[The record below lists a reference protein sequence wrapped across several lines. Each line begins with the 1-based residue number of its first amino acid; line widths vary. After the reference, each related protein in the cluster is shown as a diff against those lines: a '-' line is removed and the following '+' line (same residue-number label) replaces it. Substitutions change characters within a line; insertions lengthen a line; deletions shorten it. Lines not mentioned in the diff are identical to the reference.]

1 MKLFVVGLRR
11 SGTTILY
18 DALREDPDLRCYY
31 EPLREDDETIGG
43 GSGARDVDVFAST
56 REAREQFRA
65 ERYPELHAELFNWGG
80 PRDPGVEL
88 EPGLADHVRDLLA
101 YLLQSA
107 PDVAIKET
115 RLHHKLAAIAELAP
129 DAAVVHMIRDPRAVT
144 ASMLLGRRRRT
155 DIYTDA
161 DTFFTAR
168 TGRRLWSSRQI
179 SERLV
184 AEGEL
189 SDLPAD
195 LPDFLRPLI
204 LWKSAFAATDGDGR
218 RLFGDRYAI
227 VRLEDLR
234 ADPRAQ
240 LTRIYALAGRPV
252 PDWGREVD
260 RETTS
265 IARRASTMPR
275 TRAGRGLRP
284 CSGWSRSSR
293 PPATG
298 GILELDLRLRRAAR
312 PHPPAPRSRLAGFM
326 GRARRRARALDWDAV
341 KARVLIR
348 PKEGILDPQGKA
360 VERALPALGFDGI
373 SHVRVGRMVELE
385 AENGADLEAL
395 CEKLLA
401 NPLIED
407 YEIERRHLLRFASG
421 DAGSEAS

>member
-43 GSGARDVDVFAST
+43 GSGARDEDVFAST
-56 REAREQFRA
+56 REARERFRA
-65 ERYPELHAELFNWGG
+65 ECYPELHTELFNWGG

-88 EPGLADHVRDLLA
+88 EPGLPDHVRELLA
-101 YLLQSA
+101 HLLESA

-129 DAAVVHMIRDPRAVT
+129 DAAVVHMIRDPRAVSV
-144 ASMLLGRRRRT
+144 SMLLGRRRRT
-155 DIYTDA
+155 DLYTDA

-204 LWKSAFAATDGDGR
+204 LWKSAFAATDADGR
-218 RLFGDRYAI
+218 RRFGDRYAI

-234 ADPRAQ
+234 ADPQVQ

-252 PDWGREVD
+252 AARVTRWIANNID
-260 RETTS
+260 RK
-265 IARRASTMPR
+265 ARVRYAEDPR
-275 TRAGRGLRP
+275 WAKAAALLGMEPELEAAGY
-284 CSGWSRSSR
+284 
-293 PPATG
+293 G
-298 GILELDLRLRRAAR
+298 GILELDLHSDEPLDLT
-312 PHPPAPRSRLAGFM
+312 PPPPRSRLAGFM
-326 GRARRRARALDWDAV
+326 GRARRRAR
-341 KARVLIR
+341 R
-348 PKEGILDPQGKA
+348 
-360 VERALPALGFDGI
+360 
-373 SHVRVGRMVELE
+373 
-385 AENGADLEAL
+385 
-395 CEKLLA
+395 
-401 NPLIED
+401 
-407 YEIERRHLLRFASG
+407 
-421 DAGSEAS
+421 